1 MWKLALVM
9 IGVLSAVKGAEAGEF
24 GLACPG
30 ELAAGA
36 VRAAGAPPGWQLYNP
51 NRLVLH
57 SAAFMGGAP
66 EKMMDL
72 VPFEVKNSKGI
83 GHERWKFEG
92 GEVWLRCAYGEAGRL
107 FCRKGSR
114 GRRRSA
120 RLFIA
125 AALSP
130 QSIALEPSRRMV
142 SDKTL
147 N

>member
-1 MWKLALVM
+1 MWKLALMM
-9 IGVLSAVKGAEAGEF
+9 IGVLSAIKGAEAGEF

-36 VRAAGAPPGWQLYNP
+36 VRAAGSPPGWQLYNP

-72 VPFEVKNSKGI
+72 VPFDVKNSKGI

-92 GEVWLRCAYGEAGRL
+92 GEVWLRCAYGEAGQITLSKRIEGAPSE
-107 FCRKGSR
+107 CTITY
-114 GRRRSA
+114 RRR
-120 RLFIA
+120 
-125 AALSP
+125 ALASIHCVGAFSP
-130 QSIALEPSRRMV
+130 DGFR
-142 SDKTL
+142 
-147 N
+147 